1 MVAGLFVVFEGP
13 DGSGKGTAIGNVER
27 AIREWNKYQDIVL
40 TREPTYRARELI
52 TMLQKQADPMENARR
67 MTQLFVDEDRRSHYQ
82 DEIKPDVERRR
93 VVLCDRFSMST
104 LAYQSAQGQ
113 PMDELLE
120 THLRARIGTPDIT
133 FYLALG
139 ADESIRRINSRGE
152 SKEVFEQ
159 PDFIRRVVEQHEL
172 VYANSLELGSPTRN
186 LLGRVIKI
194 DANRSKDEVA
204 KQILTELEPA
214 YRAKNGK

>member
-27 AIREWNKYQDIVL
+27 AIRGWNKYQEIVL

-52 TMLQKQADPMENARR
+52 GMLEKQADPMENARR
-67 MTQLFVDEDRRSHYQ
+67 MTQLFVDDDRRVHYQ
-82 DEIKPDVERRR
+82 DEIKTDFEMRR

-120 THLRARIGTPDIT
+120 THFKAQIGTPDIT
-133 FYLALG
+133 FYLALS
-139 ADESIRRINSRGE
+139 ADEANRRIGSRGQTL
-152 SKEVFEQ
+152 EVFEQ
-159 PDFIRRVVEQHEL
+159 PEFVRKVVDQHEL
-172 VYANSLELGSPTRN
+172 VYANALEIGSPTQK
-186 LLGRVIKI
+186 LLGRVVKI
-194 DANRSKDEVA
+194 DANKSRDEVA
-204 KQILTELEPA
+204 QQILAELEPI

>member
-27 AIREWNKYQDIVL
+27 AIRGWNKYQDIVL
-40 TREPTYRARELI
+40 TREPTYNARELI
-52 TMLQKQADPMENARR
+52 GLLQKQSDPMENARR
-67 MTQLFVDEDRRSHYQ
+67 MTQLFVDDDRRAHYQ
-82 DEIKPDVERRR
+82 DEIKPDVERKR

-120 THLRARIGTPDIT
+120 IHLKARIGTPDIT
-133 FYLALG
+133 FYLALN
-139 ADESIRRINSRGE
+139 AEEAIRRIGFRGE
-152 SKEVFEQ
+152 AKEVFEQ
-159 PDFIRRVVEQHEL
+159 PDFIKRVVEQHEL

-186 LLGRVIKI
+186 LLGRVMKI
-194 DANRSKDEVA
+194 DASPSPEEVTR
-204 KQILTELEPA
+204 QIISELEPV
-214 YRAKNGK
+214 YRVKNGR